1 MEILQ
6 DSLRGSGKTLA
17 YLLPAIVH
25 IVAQAPIRRG
35 NITPIALIMA
45 PTREL
50 AVQIVDEAHKAWD
63 GWRWMGM
70 GMGLFR
76 LERLGKP
83 WVFLAQHVCPAQG
96 PSRPQPQVSA
106 PMVCS

>member
-63 GWRWMGM
+63 GWRWGWMGM
-70 GMGLFR
+70 GMGMGFV
-76 LERLGKP
+76 EDSFGK
-83 WVFLAQHVCPAQG
+83 
-96 PSRPQPQVSA
+96 
-106 PMVCS
+106 